1 MTLPP
6 EAAEAR
12 AKNLGRALGLLLSH
26 GVEKLEKRL
35 LENQRHFSNSSP
47 APRSCWLSHLTGPE
61 TVTLESD
68 APRWLGQRGQRVPQ
82 GEAHK
87 LGELP
92 AARQPLPSGSRPR
105 PMELRVLQVLPSK
118 WCLCT
123 HTTHTLIHTLI
134 HTTHAHHTHNIHT
147 HTHTRTH
154 HAHTHHTLIHTTH
167 TTHSYTPCT
176 HTTHTTHTI
185 HTHIG

>member
-68 APRWLGQRGQRVPQ
+68 APRWLGQRGQRRSTGRSAQTRRAPGCSAAAAFRVPAPSH
-82 GEAHK
+82 G
-87 LGELP
+87 
-92 AARQPLPSGSRPR
+92 AAGAASL
-105 PMELRVLQVLPSK
+105 
-118 WCLCT
+118 T
-123 HTTHTLIHTLI
+123 
-134 HTTHAHHTHNIHT
+134 
-147 HTHTRTH
+147 
-154 HAHTHHTLIHTTH
+154 
-167 TTHSYTPCT
+167 
-176 HTTHTTHTI
+176 
-185 HTHIG
+185 